1 MSKGYIQE
9 SMSSCVV
16 LVLLIPKKDGIWRMC
31 VDCREINN
39 ITVKYRHPI
48 FILDDMLNEL
58 YGSCLFFKINLKSI
72 YH

>member
-16 LVLLIPKKDGIWRMC
+16 LVLLIPKKDDIWRMC